1 MKRTLLLLMFIL
13 IFTSQN
19 SFSQDH
25 AKIISENAEIDTFKI
40 IQTEPVHQRVNTI
53 VAGLLTRNH
62 YKKVSLNDS
71 LSEVIFNNYIKSYDN
86 FKVYF
91 LQSDIDE
98 FSKSKNQI
106 DDYLKSGNLQFA
118 YNVFNVY
125 KQRLYERMKAIKK
138 ILSKEF
144 TFDTDE
150 KFVIDRENADWPKTQ
165 SELNELWRLRLK
177 SDALSKKL
185 NGENWEKISSS
196 LLKRYQTFQK
206 QILQYKA
213 EDVFEIYINAFT
225 SAIDPHSDYFSPADA
240 ANFDI
245 TMSRS
250 LEGIGAQLRNT
261 DDYTTIVDIIPGG
274 PADKSKNLFAN
285 DKIVAVAEGD
295 TGEFVDVV
303 GWRVDDVVQLIRGK
317 KGTIVR
323 LSVMRAN
330 ATPDM
335 PNEIVRL
342 IRDKVTL
349 EEQSAK
355 SKIIYLDQDK
365 KNYKIG
371 IIDVPAFYVD
381 FKGKA
386 KGEKDFKST
395 TRDVKNLVKDL
406 KSEGVDGIV
415 IDLRNNSGG
424 SLQEAIEL
432 TGLFIKSGPVVQV
445 RNADESVDIGDDTDN
460 EIVYDGPLSVLVN
473 RYSAS
478 ASEIFSAAIQDYGRG
493 LIIGEQTFGKGTVQN
508 LIDLKRFLPYSKD
521 RLGNLKMTIA
531 KYYRING
538 NSTQKLG
545 VVPDI
550 KFPSFDRKNFGEESL
565 PSSLPYDKI
574 KSSSYN
580 RYDNLS
586 SIIPILEKKYEER
599 IKNNPEFQ
607 FLIQD
612 IEEYNQNL
620 EKKEFSLNEEER
632 KAERDKAEQKK
643 KEREEAAKSKVELKI
658 VEKQEVNKTVEKFDD
673 PQLEETC
680 RILAD
685 FIALRVG

>member
-1 MKRTLLLLMFIL
+1 MRKPIFFAAMLLVL
-13 IFTSQN
+13 IFQILSAQTQP
-19 SFSQDH
+19 
-25 AKIISENAEIDTFKI
+25 KIITENSEIDTFKI
-40 IQTEPVHQRVNTI
+40 LQPAPIHQRVNTI
-53 VAGLLTRNH
+53 VSGLLMRNH
-62 YKKVSLNDS
+62 YKKTELNDS
-71 LSEVIFNNYIKSYDN
+71 LSNVIYNNYIKSFDN

-91 LQSDIDE
+91 LQADIDA
-98 FSKSKNQI
+98 FSKSKDKI
-106 DDYLKSGNLQFA
+106 DDYLKAGNLQFA
-118 YNVFNVY
+118 FEVFNVY
-125 KQRLYERMKAIKK
+125 KRRLNERMLSIKK
-138 ILSKEF
+138 LLSNEF
-144 TFDTDE
+144 DYTIDE
-150 KFVIDRENADWPKTQ
+150 VFIVDRNDAPWAKSPA
-165 SELNELWRLRLK
+165 ELDELWRLRLK
-177 SDALSKKL
+177 SDALNKKL
-185 NGENWEKISSS
+185 NGESWDKISSS
-196 LLKRYQTFQK
+196 LFKRYQTFHK

-213 EDVFEIYINAFT
+213 EDVFEIYMNAYT
-225 SAIDPHSDYFSPADA
+225 SAIDPHTDYFSPADA

-250 LEGIGAQLRNT
+250 LEGIGAQLRNQ
-261 DDYTTIVDIIPGG
+261 DDYTLIVEVIPGG

-285 DKIVAVAEGD
+285 DKIVAVAQGD

-317 KGTIVR
+317 KGTAVR

-335 PNEIVRL
+335 PNETVKL
-342 IRDKVTL
+342 VRDKVTL

-355 SKIIYLDQDK
+355 SKILYLDQDN

-386 KGEKDFKST
+386 RGEKDFKST
-395 TRDVKNLVKDL
+395 TRDVRNLLKDL
-406 KSEGVDGIV
+406 KNDGVDGIV
-415 IDLRNNSGG
+415 VDLRNNSGG

-432 TGLFIKSGPVVQV
+432 TGLFIKKGPVVQV
-445 RNADESVDIGDDTDN
+445 RNSDQSIDLGDDTDS

-508 LIDLKRFLPYSKD
+508 LIDLKRFLPYSEDK
-521 RLGNLKMTIA
+521 LGNLKLTIA

-545 VVPDI
+545 VIPDI
-550 KFPSFDRKNFGEESL
+550 QFPSIDRKDFGEESL

-574 KSSSYN
+574 KSSSFQKF
-580 RYDNLS
+580 DNLS
-586 SIIPILEKKYEER
+586 EYFSKLNSNYQQR
-599 IKNNPEFQ
+599 IKNNLEFQ
-607 FLIQD
+607 YMIED
-612 IEEYNQNL
+612 IDEYQQNSN
-620 EKKEFSLNEEER
+620 KKEFSLNEATR
-632 KAERDKAEQKK
+632 KAEREKAELKK
-643 KEREEAAKSKVELKI
+643 KEREEAVKNKVELKI
-658 VEKQEVNKTVEKFDD
+658 VEKQEVNKSSEKIDD
-673 PQLEETC
+673 PQLEESC

-685 FIALRVG
+685 FISMRVG

>member
-1 MKRTLLLLMFIL
+1 MKKLCLSSILFSILLFQIS
-13 IFTSQN
+13 FAQN
-19 SFSQDH
+19 Q
-25 AKIISENAEIDTFKI
+25 AKIISENAEIDSFKI
-40 IQTEPVHQRVNTI
+40 IQPAPIHSRVNTI
-53 VAGLLTRNH
+53 VSGLLMRNH
-62 YKKVSLNDS
+62 YKKILLNDS
-71 LSEVIFNNYIKSYDN
+71 LSEVIFNNYIKSFDN
-86 FKVYF
+86 SKVYF

-98 FSKSKNQI
+98 FSKSRYRI
-106 DDYLKSGNLQFA
+106 DDYIKAGNLQFA
-118 YNVFNVY
+118 FDVFNVY
-125 KQRLYERMKAIKK
+125 KQRLYERMIDIKK
-138 ILSKEF
+138 LLSTEF
-144 TFDTDE
+144 DFTTNE
-150 KFVIDRENADWPKTQ
+150 KFVIDRENSDWAK
-165 SELNELWRLRLK
+165 SKKELIELWRLRLK
-177 SDALSKKL
+177 SDALNKKL
-185 NGENWEKISSS
+185 NGETWDKISSS
-196 LLKRYQTFQK
+196 LLKRYQTFHK

-213 EDVFEIYINAFT
+213 EDVFEIYMNAYT
-225 SAIDPHSDYFSPADA
+225 SAIDPHTDYFSPADA

-250 LEGIGAQLRNT
+250 LEGIGAQLRT
-261 DDYTTIVDIIPGG
+261 IDDYTTIVEIIPGG

-285 DKIVAVAEGD
+285 DKIVAVAQGD
-295 TGEFVDVV
+295 SGEFIDVV
-303 GWRVDDVVQLIRGK
+303 GWRVDEVVQLIRGK
-317 KGTIVR
+317 KGSVVR

-335 PNEIVRL
+335 PNETVRL

-355 SKIIYLDQDK
+355 SKVLYLDQDN

-371 IIDVPAFYVD
+371 IIDIPAFYVD

-395 TRDVKNLVKDL
+395 TRDVRNLLKDL
-406 KSEGVDGIV
+406 KSEKVDGVV
-415 IDLRNNSGG
+415 IDLRNNGGG

-445 RNADESVDIGDDTDN
+445 RNADESIDIGDDSDG
-460 EIVYDGPLSVLVN
+460 EIIYDGPLSVLVN

-508 LIDLKRFLPYSKD
+508 LIDLKRFLPYSNDK
-521 RLGNLKMTIA
+521 LGNLKMTIA
-531 KYYRING
+531 KYYRVNG

-545 VVPDI
+545 VIPDI
-550 KFPSFDRKNFGEESL
+550 QFPSYERKNFGEESL

-574 KSSSYN
+574 KSSSFT
-580 RYDNLS
+580 RFSDIS
-586 SIIPILEKKYEER
+586 AFIPKLYEKYQTR
-599 IKNNPEFQ
+599 IKNNLDFQ

-612 IEEYNQNL
+612 ILEYQQNL

-632 KAERDKAEQKK
+632 KLEREKSEQKK
-643 KEREEAAKSKVELKI
+643 KERKEASANKVELKI
-658 VEKQEVNKTVEKFDD
+658 VEKQEVNKTEEKFND

-685 FIALRVG
+685 FIAMRLG